1 MSPSFEM
8 PHEIAQR
15 RRDAAME
22 LPSAAARLRAL
33 LSLTTP
39 GTWEARRLMVVTGHE
54 HIIHFGMSNSG
65 RPDECVANALF
76 LATAKNQITE
86 VLDERDKALGLLRS
100 LVNAAKGHSPSE
112 LNRSMTE
119 VESFLN
125 SGYPS

>member
-39 GTWEARRLMVVTGHE
+39 GTWEARVLMVVTGRE
-54 HIIHFGMSNSG
+54 HIVHFGTSNNFSPP

-76 LATAKNQITE
+76 LATAKNQLHE

-100 LVNAAKGHSPSE
+100 LVNHSPSE
-112 LNRSMTE
+112 LNRFMTE
-119 VESFLN
+119 AESFLN
-125 SGYPS
+125 SCYPS